1 MSPFVVKLC
10 DIKQCSIKS
19 CLLLSFYLILLICG
33 GCQQTKVTFT
43 QVQSPVT
50 PSFTPLINAP
60 KVESSSDSSQ
70 AEPHFA
76 PQVSVLDPFHLL
88 HIVPGRLSTLNRI
101 HLVAISPNQPYQDA
115 DILAKAFTEKGL
127 WLANKPSAKTPL
139 NCIESFKPQ
148 VNLHSI
154 TLTLA
159 CPDNQ
164 LETALSLL
172 IDTWSADSFNDLDIA
187 KLRRQLALDKHINA
201 FNGNE
206 IEKLWAEKIL
216 GKNHPYNSALN
227 NEAQQ
232 KTLTHKSLEQ
242 LAYQAA
248 IQSQWHLIIERDT
261 PIEPQQKTVIAA
273 QMKRLPVPSNFS
285 KPKQDNFKPYG
296 KTLYVIDA
304 PGSVQTQVR
313 LGYHLP
319 LQAYN
324 SDSGQIDNTFSCEL
338 LSRWLGRSFS
348 GRLYYDLRER
358 RGLTYG
364 IYGRCF
370 DNPMATILKYYG
382 STQLQHTGA
391 FIKGI
396 LDHLQLAQTELAED
410 DEVNALVDYYQN
422 QFNLMFDDPAQ
433 RTARYIQL
441 LSKQQ
446 DWQAIVNQQ
455 AQWQR
460 LNSLTLQ
467 QAAQQV
473 FHAPPVMVIRG
484 DLDKIKPD
492 LQDKLPD
499 WQIITP

>member
-1 MSPFVVKLC
+1 MRTFVVKLC
-10 DIKQCSIKS
+10 GIKS
-19 CLLLSFYLILLICG
+19 GLLLSVCLILLICG
-33 GCQQTKVTFT
+33 GCQQTKMTFT

-50 PSFTPLINAP
+50 PSFKPLINAP
-60 KVESSSDSSQ
+60 KIESSSDSSQ
-70 AEPHFA
+70 VEPHFA
-76 PQVSVLDPFHLL
+76 PQVSVLAPFHHL
-88 HIVPGRLSTLNRI
+88 HILPGRLSALNRI

-115 DILAKAFTEKGL
+115 DILVKAFHEKGL
-127 WLANKPSAKTPL
+127 WLANKASAKTPL

-172 IDTWSADSFNDLDIA
+172 IDTWSADSFSDLDIA
-187 KLRRQLALDKHINA
+187 KLSRQLALDKHINA

-227 NEAQQ
+227 NESQQ

-242 LAYQAA
+242 ITHQAA
-248 IQSQWHLIIERDT
+248 NQSQWHLIIERDA
-261 PIEPQQKTVIAA
+261 PIEPQQKTVITA

-319 LQAYN
+319 LQVDDSH
-324 SDSGQIDNTFSCEL
+324 SDQMDSTFNCEL

-396 LDHLQLAQTELAED
+396 LDHLQLAQTELAEN
-410 DEVNALVDYYQN
+410 DEIKALADYYQN
-422 QFNLMFDDPAQ
+422 QFNLMFDDPAH

-441 LSKQQ
+441 LSKHQE
-446 DWQAIVNQQ
+446 WQAIVNQQ
-455 AQWQR
+455 AQWQQ
-460 LNSLTLQ
+460 LNPLILKQT
-467 QAAQQV
+467 AQQV
-473 FHAPPVMVIRG
+473 FNAPPVMVIRG
-484 DLDKIKPD
+484 DLDKITPD

>member
-1 MSPFVVKLC
+1 MRPFVVKLC
-10 DIKQCSIKS
+10 GIKLCSINS
-19 CLLLSFYLILLICG
+19 CLLLSFFLILLICG
-33 GCQQTKVTFT
+33 GCQQTKMTFT
-43 QVQSPVT
+43 PVQSPEP
-50 PSFTPLINAP
+50 PSFKPLINAP
-60 KVESSSDSSQ
+60 IVESSDSSLV
-70 AEPHFA
+70 EHHLV

-88 HIVPGRLSTLNRI
+88 HILPGRLSTLNRI
-101 HLVAISPNQPYQDA
+101 HLVAVSPNQPYQDA

-127 WLANKPSAKTPL
+127 WLANKPSAKTPF
-139 NCIESFKPQ
+139 NCIESFNSQ
-148 VNLHSI
+148 VSLHSV

-159 CPDNQ
+159 CPDDQ

-172 IDTWSADSFNDLDIA
+172 VDIWSTDSFSDLDIA

-216 GKNHPYNSALN
+216 GQTHPYNGALN

-232 KTLTHKSLEQ
+232 KTLTHQSLEKI
-242 LAYQAA
+242 AHQAG
-248 IQSQWHLIIERDT
+248 IQSQWHLIIERDAS
-261 PIEPQQKTVIAA
+261 IEPQQKTVIAA
-273 QMKRLPVPSNFS
+273 QMKRLPVPSSFS
-285 KPKQDNFKPYG
+285 EPKLDSFKPYG

-304 PGSVQTQVR
+304 PDSVQTQVR

-319 LQAYN
+319 VRPD
-324 SDSGQIDNTFSCEL
+324 DSHSNQIDSTFNCEL

-348 GRLYYDLRER
+348 GRLYYDLREH

-391 FIKGI
+391 FIRGI

-410 DEVNALVDYYQN
+410 DEVKVLADYYQN

-441 LSKQQ
+441 LSKHQE
-446 DWQAIVNQQ
+446 WQTIVNQQ
-455 AQWQR
+455 VQWQR
-460 LNSLTLQ
+460 LNPLMLK

-473 FHAPPVMVIRG
+473 FNAPSVIVIRG
-484 DLDKIKPD
+484 DLDKIKSD

-499 WQIITP
+499 WQIVTP